1 MLIQQNLNWGDHGS
15 TTTIGQVRGRA
26 GCHRRVPRLL
36 CDKKLGGTATA
47 PRCHS
52 IATDLGIEKNGTADV
67 QYHEIER
74 VIAAVHSTL

>member
-1 MLIQQNLNWGDHGS
+1 VEVQKPSGRCGDERVV
-15 TTTIGQVRGRA
+15 ID
-26 GCHRRVPRLL
+26 GCHD
-36 CDKKLGGTATA
+36 CCATKKLGGTATA
-47 PRCHS
+47 PCCHI